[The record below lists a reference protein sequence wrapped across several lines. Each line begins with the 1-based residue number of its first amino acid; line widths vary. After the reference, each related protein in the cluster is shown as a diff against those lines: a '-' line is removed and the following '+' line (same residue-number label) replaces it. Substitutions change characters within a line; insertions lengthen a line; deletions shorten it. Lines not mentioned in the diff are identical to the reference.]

1 MSACAGALLVVKPQL
16 NKEAAVR
23 TLLISIACLS
33 LPVVTSHAQTERVG
47 TFKPQSVV
55 IAFYRSP
62 MWAAT
67 LKERIAARDSAKRAG
82 DTAKVRELEAWGAA
96 HQELAHQQLEGSAP
110 LTNILDV
117 LRPAFDSITKAEHLR
132 AIVPRPSPD
141 AGGAAVDV
149 TPALLDWLKAD
160 AKTRDIIAQMPPNGS

>member
-1 MSACAGALLVVKPQL
+1 MKAL
-16 NKEAAVR
+16 
-23 TLLISIACLS
+23 SILAIGLG
-33 LPVVTSHAQTERVG
+33 LPVAALHAQTDRVG
-47 TFKPQSVV
+47 TFNPQSVV

-62 MWAAT
+62 IWATT

-132 AIVPRPSPD
+132 AIVPRPSAD
-141 AGGAAVDV
+141 ADAAAVDV

-160 AKTRDIIAQMPPNGS
+160 AKTREIIAQMPRKRS